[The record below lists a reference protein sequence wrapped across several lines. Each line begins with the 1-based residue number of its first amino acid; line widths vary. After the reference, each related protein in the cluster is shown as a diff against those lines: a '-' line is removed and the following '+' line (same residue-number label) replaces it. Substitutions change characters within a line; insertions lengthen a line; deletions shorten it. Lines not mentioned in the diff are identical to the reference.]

1 MAVKAEMTTVKE
13 QVQQIAESL
22 PEDATWEQVMY
33 EVYVREKIE
42 RGEQAIAE
50 RRTVTHVEVKRRF
63 SIG

>member
-1 MAVKAEMTTVKE
+1 
-13 QVQQIAESL
+13 
-22 PEDATWEQVMY
+22 MY

-50 RRTVTHVEVKRRF
+50 RRTVTHDEVKRRF